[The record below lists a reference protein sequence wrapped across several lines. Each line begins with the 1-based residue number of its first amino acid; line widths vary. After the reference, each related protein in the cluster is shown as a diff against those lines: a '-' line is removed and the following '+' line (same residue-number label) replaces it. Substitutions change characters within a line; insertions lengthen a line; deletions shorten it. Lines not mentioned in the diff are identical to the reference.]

1 MRRRALGGG
10 LLTGIAALAIAVAFT
25 GGVAADQRPGVEA
38 AGKKVAKVKVGDDF
52 FSPVDL
58 KVKKGT
64 TVKWKW
70 LPENG
75 NPHNVT
81 FRKGPKSLKKK
92 EKKKLRKL
100 DLCTGALCDPV
111 KATLKR
117 KGKYKFICT
126 IHPTTMVQTIK
137 VSKRG

>member
-1 MRRRALGGG
+1 VSKRALGGG
-10 LLTGIAALAIAVAFT
+10 LLTAIAALAIAIAFT
-25 GGVAADQRPGVEA
+25 SGVAADERSGAEA
-38 AGKKVAKVKVGDDF
+38 AGKKVAKVKVGDDY

-64 TVKWKW
+64 KVKWKW

-92 EKKKLRKL
+92 
-100 DLCTGALCDPV
+100 
-111 KATLKR
+111 
-117 KGKYKFICT
+117 GKYKFICT

-137 VSKRG
+137 VGKKG

>member
-1 MRRRALGGG
+1 VSKRALGGG
-10 LLTGIAALAIAVAFT
+10 LLTAIAALAIAIAFT
-25 GGVAADQRPGVEA
+25 SGVAADERSGAEA
-38 AGKKVAKVKVGDDF
+38 AGKKVAKVKVGDDY

-64 TVKWKW
+64 KVKWKW

-111 KATLKR
+111 KATLKK

-137 VSKRG
+137 VSKKG